1 MAQVA
6 KICEMALFFPACCS
20 FFLTAPVFAEGRFLS
35 MHGKVQV
42 FESGRWAKAEI
53 KSKITEAS
61 SVQVGYRSGAVI
73 ALPEGS
79 QVALKE
85 NTVLSFN
92 ELATDLSK
100 PRTELYIQQGGLGAY
115 VKKPA
120 SGQKNSFIVKTPT
133 VVVGVR
139 GSFMELAR
147 HGTQHEVKAIESAAF
162 LRNKATPTTNRERL
176 QKAFAVLER
185 AYLMDRDEKVRA
197 SRFADK
203 AQLPEDKQAFAE
215 ILQPVADTPAIV
227 QAIKEIKDHRTLTR
241 ELLTRQEKVF
251 EANQSDRKAVVQAL
265 MQVRA
270 LTLLQ
275 LLWAEAAYK
284 AELEAYLIALK
295 QSNRKK
301 EQTDEDDEVFFNNL
315 EFASV
320 PQGDSARSSG
330 DLHGPYSTRT
340 FDSRAERNFSSGSSA
355 AEQSFLGNITD
366 IQSGFGND
374 IQGLYDSINSVTQPS
389 SVGEPTLQKF

>member
-1 MAQVA
+1 MR
-6 KICEMALFFPACCS
+6 ICGCIVTALFAGS
-20 FFLTAPVFAEGRFLS
+20 LGVLHAQARFVTLK
-35 MHGKVQV
+35 GKVQV
-42 FESGRWAKAEI
+42 FEGGRWVKAAFENRL
-53 KSKITEAS
+53 TQES
-61 SVQVGYRSGAVI
+61 SVQVGYRSGAVV

-162 LRNKATPTTNRERL
+162 LRNKVTPTTNRERL

-185 AYLMDRDEKVRA
+185 AYLMDRDEERRA
-197 SRFADK
+197 GLLAEKATSDDDRQALVALQQPPAD
-203 AQLPEDKQAFAE
+203 APEF
-215 ILQPVADTPAIV
+215 L

-241 ELLTRQEKVF
+241 ELLVRQEKVF
-251 EANQSDRKAVVQAL
+251 EAKASDRKAVVQTL
-265 MQVRA
+265 RQVRA
-270 LTLLQ
+270 LTMLQ
-275 LLWAEAAYK
+275 LQWAEAAYR
-284 AELEAYLIALK
+284 AELEAYLIELK
-295 QSNRKK
+295 KSDRKK
-301 EQTDEDDEVFFNNL
+301 DQNDDDDEVFFNNL
-315 EFASV
+315 EFAAV
-320 PQGDSARSSG
+320 PQGDSARASG
-330 DLHGPYSTRT
+330 ELHGPYSTRT

-355 AEQSFLGNITD
+355 AEQSFLGNNTD

-374 IQGLYDSINSVTQPS
+374 VQGLYNSINTVTQPS

>member
-1 MAQVA
+1 MT
-6 KICEMALFFPACCS
+6 ALFVGNLCLPSGEPQAQ
-20 FFLTAPVFAEGRFLS
+20 ARFVTLK
-35 MHGKVQV
+35 GKVQV
-42 FESGRWAKAEI
+42 FEGGRWVKAAFEN
-53 KSKITEAS
+53 KLTQES
-61 SVQVGYRSGAVI
+61 SVQVGYRSGAVV

-162 LRNKATPTTNRERL
+162 LRNKVTPTTNRERL

-185 AYLMDRDEKVRA
+185 AYLMDRDEERRA
-197 SRFADK
+197 GLLAEKATSDDDRQALVALQQPPAD
-203 AQLPEDKQAFAE
+203 APEF
-215 ILQPVADTPAIV
+215 L

-241 ELLTRQEKVF
+241 ELLVRQEKVF
-251 EANQSDRKAVVQAL
+251 EAKASDRKAVVQTL

-270 LTLLQ
+270 LTMLQ
-275 LLWAEAAYK
+275 LRWAEAAYR
-284 AELEAYLIALK
+284 AELEAYLIELK
-295 QSNRKK
+295 KSDRKK
-301 EQTDEDDEVFFNNL
+301 DQNDDDDEVFFNNL
-315 EFASV
+315 EFAAV
-320 PQGDSARSSG
+320 PQGDSARASG
-330 DLHGPYSTRT
+330 ELHGPYSTRT

-355 AEQSFLGNITD
+355 AEQSFLGNNTD

-374 IQGLYDSINSVTQPS
+374 VQGLYNSINTVTQPS

>member
-1 MAQVA
+1 MC
-6 KICEMALFFPACCS
+6 IRSLTMTALFVGNLCLPSGEPQAQARFVT
-20 FFLTAPVFAEGRFLS
+20 LKGR
-35 MHGKVQV
+35 VQV
-42 FESGRWAKAEI
+42 FEGGRWVKAAFEN
-53 KSKITEAS
+53 KLTQES
-61 SVQVGYRSGAVI
+61 SVQVGYRSGAVV

-162 LRNKATPTTNRERL
+162 LRNKVTPTTNRERL

-185 AYLMDRDEKVRA
+185 AYLMDRDEERRA
-197 SRFADK
+197 GLLAEKATSDDDRQALVALQQPPAD
-203 AQLPEDKQAFAE
+203 APEF
-215 ILQPVADTPAIV
+215 L

-241 ELLTRQEKVF
+241 ELLVRQEKVF
-251 EANQSDRKAVVQAL
+251 EAKASDRKAVVQTL
-265 MQVRA
+265 RQVRA
-270 LTLLQ
+270 LTMLQ
-275 LLWAEAAYK
+275 LQWAEAAYR
-284 AELEAYLIALK
+284 AELEAYLIELK
-295 QSNRKK
+295 KSDRKK
-301 EQTDEDDEVFFNNL
+301 DQNDDDDEVFFNNL
-315 EFASV
+315 EFAAV
-320 PQGDSARSSG
+320 PQGDSARASG
-330 DLHGPYSTRT
+330 ELHGPYSTRT

-355 AEQSFLGNITD
+355 AEQSFLGNNTD

-374 IQGLYDSINSVTQPS
+374 VQGLYNSINTVTQPS

>member
-1 MAQVA
+1 MRIVA
-6 KICEMALFFPACCS
+6 LSLTLSLHGAAALIAADKSPQA
-20 FFLTAPVFAEGRFLS
+20 RFMTLK
-35 MHGKVQV
+35 GKVQV
-42 FESGRWAKAEI
+42 FEAGRWVKAAIDSRLSE
-53 KSKITEAS
+53 EN
-61 SVQVGYRSGAVI
+61 SVQVGYRSAAVV

-79 QVALKE
+79 QIALKE

-92 ELATDLSK
+92 ELATDLAK

-120 SGQKNSFIVKTPT
+120 GAQKNTFLVKTPT

-139 GSFMELAR
+139 GSFLDLQR
-147 HGTQHEVKAIESAAF
+147 HGTQHEVKAIESGAF
-162 LRNKATPTTNRERL
+162 VRNKPTASTNRERL

-185 AYLMDRDEKVRA
+185 AYLIDRDEKNRA
-197 SRFADK
+197 ALLAEK
-203 AQLPEDKQAFAE
+203 AKSDEDRQAFVS
-215 ILQPVADTPAIV
+215 LQQPATDAPEFV
-227 QAIKEIKDHRTLTR
+227 QAIKEITDHRTLTR
-241 ELLTRQEKVF
+241 ELLARQGKVF
-251 EANQSDRKAVVQAL
+251 EANQANRKEIVQAL

-270 LTLLQ
+270 LTMLQ

-284 AELEAYLIALK
+284 AELEAYMVALK
-295 QSNRKK
+295 QTNRKK
-301 EQTDEDDEVFFNNL
+301 EQADEDDEVFFNNL

-320 PQGDSARSSG
+320 PQGDTARTSG
-330 DLHGPYSTRT
+330 ELQGPYSTRT

-366 IQSGFGND
+366 IQSGYGND
-374 IQGLYDSINSVTQPS
+374 IQGLYNSINSVTQPS